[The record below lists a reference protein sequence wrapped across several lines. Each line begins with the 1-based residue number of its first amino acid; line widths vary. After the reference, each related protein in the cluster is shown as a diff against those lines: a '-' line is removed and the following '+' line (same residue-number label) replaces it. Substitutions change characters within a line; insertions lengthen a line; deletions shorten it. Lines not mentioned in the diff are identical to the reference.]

1 MSAESELATVFHPSL
16 SSDYFVKRMM
26 PDMQKHD
33 LVIIGGGLAGS
44 EAAWQAATRG
54 LRVLLY
60 EMRPVRSTPAH
71 QTAWLAELVC
81 SNSLKSAALDTA
93 PGLLKEELRRLGS
106 IALRMADAARIPA
119 GSALA
124 VDRDQFARS
133 ISETLLSHPCITVV
147 REEVHHIPGEVP
159 TIIATGPLTSEALTE
174 QIRQLSGERDLYFH
188 DAISP
193 IVDAQTIDYNKAFFA
208 SRHSESEAGD
218 YLNCPLTQEAYQRFH
233 EALTQATVVPFHA
246 FEEPRYFE
254 ACLPIEEIASRGVEA
269 LAYGPMRPV
278 GLVDGQG
285 RRDFYAVAQLRRE
298 DQMGSAFNM
307 VGFQT
312 KMTYPEQKRVFRLI
326 PGLEQAEFL
335 RFGSLHRNTYINSP
349 KLLRDTLQLRS
360 REDLFFAGQITGV
373 EGYTESV
380 ATGLLAGLNA
390 VRLVQRADLLVPP
403 PHTALGA
410 LVRYIA
416 HSTAQPFQ
424 PMNIN
429 FGLLPELPHRIRGK
443 GERRRQMVQRALTAA
458 EQWRAALGAFLGG

>member
-1 MSAESELATVFHPSL
+1 
-16 SSDYFVKRMM
+16 M
-26 PDMQKHD
+26 PDLKQHD
-33 LVIIGGGLAGS
+33 LVIIGGGLAGC

-60 EMRPVRSTPAH
+60 EMRPVRQTPAH
-71 QTAWLAELVC
+71 QTDWLAELVC

-106 IALRMADAARIPA
+106 LVLRMADAARIPA

-124 VDRDQFARS
+124 VDREQFARS
-133 ISETLLSHPCITVV
+133 ISEALSSHASITLM
-147 REEVHHIPGEVP
+147 REEVRDLPSDLP
-159 TIIATGPLTSEALTE
+159 TIIATGPLTSEVLAE

-193 IVDAQTIDYNKAFFA
+193 IVDAQTIDYGRAFFA
-208 SRHSESEAGD
+208 SRHGEGDARD
-218 YLNCPLTQEAYQRFH
+218 YLNCPFTEEEYLHFH
-233 EALTQATVVPFHA
+233 EALTHATVVPFHT

-254 ACLPIEEIASRGVEA
+254 ACLPIEEIASRGLDT

-285 RRDFYAVAQLRRE
+285 RRDFHAVAQLRRE
-298 DQMGSAFNM
+298 DQMGSAFNL

-349 KLLRDTLQLRS
+349 KLLRDTLQFRD
-360 REDLFFAGQITGV
+360 RDDLFFAGQITGV

-390 VRLVQRADLLVPP
+390 VRVIHRTDLLVPP
-403 PHTALGA
+403 PNTALGA

-416 HSTAQPFQ
+416 YATGQPFQ

-429 FGLLPELPHRIRGK
+429 FGLLPELPQRIRGK
-443 GERRRQMVQRALTAA
+443 GERRRQMVQQALIAA
-458 EQWRAALGAFLGG
+458 DQWRAELGTLLEG

>member
-1 MSAESELATVFHPSL
+1 MHDL
-16 SSDYFVKRMM
+16 KR
-26 PDMQKHD
+26 HD

-44 EAAWQAATRG
+44 EAAWQAARQG

-60 EMRPVRSTPAH
+60 EMRPVRQTPAH

-106 IALRMADAARIPA
+106 LVLRMAEAARVPA

-124 VDRDQFARS
+124 VDREQFARS
-133 ISETLLSHPCITVV
+133 ISEAISSHASITVI
-147 REEVHHIPGEVP
+147 REEVRDIPSDLP
-159 TIIATGPLTSEALTE
+159 TIIATGPLTSEALAE
-174 QIRQLSGERDLYFH
+174 QIRQLSSERDLYFH

-193 IVDAQTIDYNKAFFA
+193 IVDAHTIDYNQAFFA
-208 SRHSESEAGD
+208 SRHGEGEAGD
-218 YLNCPLTQEAYQRFH
+218 YLNCPLTKEEYLRFH
-233 EALTQATVVPFHA
+233 EALTHATVVPFHT

-254 ACLPIEEIASRGVEA
+254 ACLPIEEIASRGFDA

-285 RRDFYAVAQLRRE
+285 CRDFYAVAQLRRE
-298 DQMGSAFNM
+298 DRMGSAFNL

-312 KMTYPEQKRVFRLI
+312 KMNYPEQKRVFRLI
-326 PGLEQAEFL
+326 PGLQQAEFL
-335 RFGSLHRNTYINSP
+335 RFGSLHRNTYMNSP
-349 KLLRDTLQLRS
+349 RLLRDTLQLRG
-360 REDLFFAGQITGV
+360 RDDLFFAGQITGV

-390 VRLVQRADLLVPP
+390 VRLIRRTDLLVPP
-403 PHTALGA
+403 PSTALGA
-410 LVRYIA
+410 LVQYIA
-416 HSTAQPFQ
+416 YSTAQPFQ

-429 FGLLPELPHRIRGK
+429 FGLLPELPHRVRGK

-458 EQWRAALGAFLGG
+458 DQWRAELSAFLEA

>member
-1 MSAESELATVFHPSL
+1 MHA
-16 SSDYFVKRMM
+16 VKE
-26 PDMQKHD
+26 HD
-33 LVIIGGGLAGS
+33 LVVIGGGLAGS

-60 EMRPVRSTPAH
+60 EMRPVRQTPAH

-106 IALRMADAARIPA
+106 LVLRMADAARIPA

-124 VDRDQFARS
+124 VDREQFARS
-133 ISETLLSHPCITVV
+133 ISEAISSHASITLM
-147 REEVHHIPGEVP
+147 REEVRDLPSDLP
-159 TIIATGPLTSEALTE
+159 TIIATGPLTSEVLAE

-193 IVDAQTIDYNKAFFA
+193 IVDAQTIDYGRAFFA
-208 SRHSESEAGD
+208 SRHGEGDARD
-218 YLNCPLTQEAYQRFH
+218 YLNCPFTKEEYLHFH
-233 EALTQATVVPFHA
+233 EALTHATVVPFHT

-254 ACLPIEEIASRGVEA
+254 ACLPIEEIASRGLDT

-285 RRDFYAVAQLRRE
+285 RRDFHAVAQLRRE
-298 DQMGSAFNM
+298 DQMGSAFNL

-349 KLLRDTLQLRS
+349 KLLRDTLQFRN
-360 REDLFFAGQITGV
+360 RDDLFFAGQITGV

-390 VRLVQRADLLVPP
+390 VRLVHRTDLLVPP
-403 PHTALGA
+403 PNTALGA

-416 HSTAQPFQ
+416 YATGQPFQ

-429 FGLLPELPHRIRGK
+429 FGLLPELPQRIRGK
-443 GERRRQMVQRALTAA
+443 GERRRQMVQRALIAA
-458 EQWRAALGAFLGG
+458 DQWRAELGTLLEG

>member
-1 MSAESELATVFHPSL
+1 MHEL
-16 SSDYFVKRMM
+16 K
-26 PDMQKHD
+26 QHD

-54 LRVLLY
+54 LHVLLY
-60 EMRPVRSTPAH
+60 EMRPVRQTPAH

-93 PGLLKEELRRLGS
+93 PGLLKEELRRVGS
-106 IALRMADAARIPA
+106 LVLRMADATRIQA

-124 VDRDQFARS
+124 VDREQFARS
-133 ISETLLSHPCITVV
+133 ISEAISSHASITLR
-147 REEVHHIPGEVP
+147 REEVRDLPSDLP
-159 TIIATGPLTSEALTE
+159 TIIATGPLTSEVLAE
-174 QIRQLSGERDLYFH
+174 QIRQLSGERHLYFH

-193 IVDAQTIDYNKAFFA
+193 IVDAQTIDYGRAFFA
-208 SRHSESEAGD
+208 SRHGEGDAQD
-218 YLNCPLTQEAYQRFH
+218 YLNCPLTKEEYLRFH
-233 EALTQATVVPFHA
+233 QALIHATVVPFHA
-246 FEEPRYFE
+246 FEEPRYFA
-254 ACLPIEEIASRGVEA
+254 ACLPIEEIARRGFDT

-278 GLVDGQG
+278 GLSDGQG
-285 RRDFYAVAQLRRE
+285 HRDCYAVVQLRRE
-298 DQMGSAFNM
+298 DQMGSAFNL

-349 KLLRDTLQLRS
+349 KLLRDTLQFRS
-360 REDLFFAGQITGV
+360 RDDLFFAGQITGV

-390 VRLVQRADLLVPP
+390 VRLIHRTDLLVPP

-416 HSTAQPFQ
+416 YSTAQPFQ

-429 FGLLPELPHRIRGK
+429 FGLLPELPKRVRGK
-443 GERRRQMVQRALTAA
+443 RERRWQMVQRALIAA
-458 EQWRAALGAFLGG
+458 DQWRAELGALLEG

>member
-1 MSAESELATVFHPSL
+1 MHA
-16 SSDYFVKRMM
+16 VKE
-26 PDMQKHD
+26 HD
-33 LVIIGGGLAGS
+33 LVVIGGGLAGS

-60 EMRPVRSTPAH
+60 EMRPVRQTPAH

-106 IALRMADAARIPA
+106 LVLRMADAARIPA

-124 VDRDQFARS
+124 VDREQFARS
-133 ISETLLSHPCITVV
+133 ISEAVSSHASITLM
-147 REEVHHIPGEVP
+147 REEVRDLPSDLP
-159 TIIATGPLTSEALTE
+159 TIIATGPLTSEVLAE

-193 IVDAQTIDYNKAFFA
+193 IVDAQTIDYGRAFFA
-208 SRHSESEAGD
+208 SRHSEGDARD
-218 YLNCPLTQEAYQRFH
+218 YLNCPLTKEEYLCFH
-233 EALTQATVVPFHA
+233 KALTHATVVPFHT

-254 ACLPIEEIASRGVEA
+254 ACLPIEEIASRGLDT

-285 RRDFYAVAQLRRE
+285 RRDFHAVAQLRRE
-298 DQMGSAFNM
+298 DQMGSAFNL

-349 KLLRDTLQLRS
+349 KLLRDTLQFRN
-360 REDLFFAGQITGV
+360 RDDLFFAGQITGV

-390 VRLVQRADLLVPP
+390 VRLVHRTDLLVPP
-403 PHTALGA
+403 PNTALGA

-416 HSTAQPFQ
+416 YATGQPFQ

-429 FGLLPELPHRIRGK
+429 FGLLPELPQRIRGK
-443 GERRRQMVQRALTAA
+443 GERRRQMVQRALIAA
-458 EQWRAALGAFLGG
+458 DQWRAELGTLLEG

>member
-1 MSAESELATVFHPSL
+1 MEGSKE
-16 SSDYFVKRMM
+16 
-26 PDMQKHD
+26 HD

-60 EMRPVRSTPAH
+60 EMRPVRQTPAH

-106 IALRMADAARIPA
+106 LVLRMADAARIPA

-124 VDRDQFARS
+124 VDREQFARS
-133 ISETLLSHPCITVV
+133 ISEAISSHASITLV
-147 REEVHHIPGEVP
+147 REEVRHIPSDLP
-159 TIIATGPLTSEALTE
+159 TIIATGPLTSEALAE
-174 QIRQLSGERDLYFH
+174 QIRQWSGERDLYFH

-193 IVDAQTIDYNKAFFA
+193 IVDAHTIDYGQAFFA
-208 SRHSESEAGD
+208 SRHGEGEGGD
-218 YLNCPLTQEAYQRFH
+218 YLNCPLTKEEYLRFH
-233 EALTQATVVPFHA
+233 EALTHATVVPFHT
-246 FEEPRYFE
+246 FEEPRYFQ
-254 ACLPIEEIASRGVEA
+254 ACLPVEEIASRGLDA

-298 DQMGSAFNM
+298 DQMGSAFNL

-349 KLLRDTLQLRS
+349 KLLRDTLQLRG
-360 REDLFFAGQITGV
+360 RDALFFAGQITGV

-390 VRLVQRADLLVPP
+390 VRLIRRADLLVPP
-403 PHTALGA
+403 PSTALGA

-416 HSTAQPFQ
+416 YSTAQPFQ

-443 GERRRQMVQRALTAA
+443 GERRRQMVRRALTAA
-458 EQWRAALGAFLGG
+458 DQWRAELGAFLEA

>member
-1 MSAESELATVFHPSL
+1 
-16 SSDYFVKRMM
+16 M
-26 PDMQKHD
+26 PNLRPYD

-44 EAAWQAATRG
+44 EAAWQAARRG

-60 EMRPVRSTPAH
+60 EMRPQRQTPAH
-71 QTAWLAELVC
+71 RTAWLGELVC
-81 SNSLKSAALDTA
+81 SNSLKSAALGTA
-93 PGLLKEELRRLGS
+93 PGLLKEELRRVGS
-106 IALRMADAARIPA
+106 LVLRMADATRIPA

-124 VDRDQFARS
+124 VDREQFARS
-133 ISETLLSHPCITVV
+133 ISEAIAGHPGITLV
-147 REEVHHIPGEVP
+147 REEIRELPSDLP
-159 TIIATGPLTSEALTE
+159 TIIASGPLTSEALAE

-193 IVDAQTIDYNKAFFA
+193 IVDAQTIDYDRAFFA
-208 SRHSESEAGD
+208 SRHGEGDARD
-218 YLNCPLTQEAYQRFH
+218 YLNCPFTEEEYRHFH
-233 EALTQATVVPFHA
+233 EALTQATLVPFHA

-254 ACLPIEEIASRGVEA
+254 ACLPIEEIASRGLET

-278 GLVDGQG
+278 GLVDAQG
-285 RRDFYAVAQLRRE
+285 RHDFHAVAQLRRE
-298 DQMGSAFNM
+298 DQMGSAFNL

-326 PGLEQAEFL
+326 PGLERAEFL

-349 KLLRDTLQLRS
+349 KLLRDTLQFRG
-360 REDLFFAGQITGV
+360 RDDLFFAGQITGV

-390 VRLVQRADLLVPP
+390 VRLVQRTDLLVPP
-403 PHTALGA
+403 PSTALGA

-416 HSTAQPFQ
+416 YATSLPFQ

-429 FGLLPELPHRIRGK
+429 FGLLPELPQRVRGK
-443 GERRRQMVQRALTAA
+443 TERRRHMVQRALSAA
-458 EQWRAALGAFLGG
+458 DRWRTELGAFLEG

>member
-1 MSAESELATVFHPSL
+1 MA
-16 SSDYFVKRMM
+16 
-26 PDMQKHD
+26 HD

-44 EAAWQAATRG
+44 EAAWQVASRG

-106 IALRMADAARIPA
+106 LVLRMADAARIPA

-124 VDRDQFARS
+124 VDRERFARS
-133 ISETLLSHPCITVV
+133 ISEAILSHPRITVV
-147 REEVHHIPGEVP
+147 REEVRDVPHAVP

-174 QIRQLSGERDLYFH
+174 QIRQLSGESDLYFH

-193 IVDAQTIDYNKAFFA
+193 IVDAQTIDFQKAFFA
-208 SRHSESEAGD
+208 SRHEDGDVGD
-218 YLNCPLTQEAYQRFH
+218 YLNCPLTKEEYLRFH
-233 EALTQATVVPFHA
+233 EALTQAAVVPFHT

-254 ACLPIEEIASRGVEA
+254 ACLPIEEIARRGLEA

-278 GLVDGQG
+278 GLADHDG
-285 RRDFYAVAQLRRE
+285 RRDFYAVLQLRRE

-326 PGLEQAEFL
+326 PALEQAEFL
-335 RFGSLHRNTYINSP
+335 RFGSLHRNTYVNSP
-349 KLLRDTLQLRS
+349 KLLRDTLQLRG
-360 REDLFFAGQITGV
+360 RDDLFFAGQITGV

-390 VRLVQRADLLVPP
+390 ARLIQRADPLVPP
-403 PHTALGA
+403 PSTALGA

-416 HSTAQPFQ
+416 YATAPSFQ

-429 FGLLPELPHRIRGK
+429 FGLLPELPHRVRGK

-458 EQWRAALGAFLGG
+458 DRWRAEVGTFLGG

>member
-1 MSAESELATVFHPSL
+1 MDEL
-16 SSDYFVKRMM
+16 KR
-26 PDMQKHD
+26 HD

-44 EAAWQAATRG
+44 EAAWQAARRG

-60 EMRPVRSTPAH
+60 EMRPVRQTPAH
-71 QTAWLAELVC
+71 QTTWLAELVC

-106 IALRMADAARIPA
+106 LVLRMADAARIPA

-124 VDRDQFARS
+124 VDREQFARS
-133 ISETLLSHPCITVV
+133 ISEAILRHASITII
-147 REEVHHIPGEVP
+147 REEVRDIPSGLP
-159 TIIATGPLTSEALTE
+159 TIIATGPLTSEALAE
-174 QIRQLSGERDLYFH
+174 QIRRLSGERDLYFH

-193 IVDAQTIDYNKAFFA
+193 IVDAHTIDYGQAFFA
-208 SRHSESEAGD
+208 SRHGEGDAGD
-218 YLNCPLTQEAYQRFH
+218 YLNCPLTKEEYLRFH
-233 EALTQATVVPFHA
+233 EALTHATVVPFHI

-254 ACLPIEEIASRGVEA
+254 ACLPIEEIASRGLDA

-298 DQMGSAFNM
+298 DRMGSAFNL

-326 PGLEQAEFL
+326 PGLQQAEFL
-335 RFGSLHRNTYINSP
+335 RFGSLHRNTYMNSP
-349 KLLRDTLQLRS
+349 KLLRDTLQLRG
-360 REDLFFAGQITGV
+360 RDDLFFAGQITGV

-390 VRLVQRADLLVPP
+390 VRLMRRADLLVPP
-403 PHTALGA
+403 PSTALGA
-410 LVRYIA
+410 LVQYIA
-416 HSTAQPFQ
+416 YSTAQPFQ

-429 FGLLPELPHRIRGK
+429 FGLLPELPHRVRGK
-443 GERRRQMVQRALTAA
+443 GERRRQMVRRALTAA
-458 EQWRAALGAFLGG
+458 DQWRAALGAFLEA

>member
-1 MSAESELATVFHPSL
+1 MQ
-16 SSDYFVKRMM
+16 DVKK
-26 PDMQKHD
+26 PD

-44 EAAWQAATRG
+44 EAAWQVAMHG
-54 LRVLLY
+54 LRALLY
-60 EMRPVRSTPAH
+60 EMRPVRRTPAH

-81 SNSLKSAALDTA
+81 SNSLKSASLETA
-93 PGLLKEELRRLGS
+93 PGLLKEELRRMGS
-106 IALRMADAARIPA
+106 LVLRMADAARIPA

-124 VDRDQFARS
+124 VDREQFAQS
-133 ISETLLSHPCITVV
+133 ISEVILNHPSITVV
-147 REEVHHIPGEVP
+147 REEVRDIPRALP

-174 QIRQLSGERDLYFH
+174 QISQLSGERDLYFH

-193 IVDAQTIDYNKAFFA
+193 IVDAQTIDYSKAFFA
-208 SRHSESEAGD
+208 SRHGEGEASD
-218 YLNCPLTQEAYQRFH
+218 YLNCPLTQEEYLCLH
-233 EALTQATVVPFHA
+233 EALTHATVVPFHA

-254 ACLPIEEIASRGVEA
+254 ACLPIEELASRGLDT

-278 GLVDGQG
+278 GLVDGRGQ
-285 RRDFYAVAQLRRE
+285 RDFYAIAQLRRE
-298 DQMGSAFNM
+298 NQMGSAFNM

-349 KLLRDTLQLRS
+349 KVLRDTLQFRG
-360 REDLFFAGQITGV
+360 RDDLLFAGQITGV

-390 VRLVQRADLLVPP
+390 VRLIQGADLLVPP
-403 PHTALGA
+403 PSTALGA

-416 HSTAQPFQ
+416 HATAQPFQ

-429 FGLLPELPHRIRGK
+429 FGLLPEPPHRIRGK
-443 GERRRQMVQRALTAA
+443 GERRRQIVQRALTAA
-458 EQWRAALGAFLGG
+458 DQWRAELGAFLGG

>member
-1 MSAESELATVFHPSL
+1 MES
-16 SSDYFVKRMM
+16 
-26 PDMQKHD
+26 HD
-33 LVIIGGGLAGS
+33 LVIIGGGLAGC
-44 EAAWQAATRG
+44 EAAWQAALRG

-60 EMRPVRSTPAH
+60 EMRPVHNTPAH
-71 QTAWLAELVC
+71 QTGWLAELVC
-81 SNSLKSAALDTA
+81 SNSLKSASLETA

-106 IALRMADAARIPA
+106 FVLRMADAARIPA

-124 VDRDQFARS
+124 VDRELFARS
-133 ISETLLSHPCITVV
+133 ISGAILSRPAITVV
-147 REEVHHIPGEVP
+147 REEVRDIPRGLP
-159 TIIATGPLTSEALTE
+159 TIVASGPLTSAALTE
-174 QIRQLSGERDLYFH
+174 QIRQWSGESDLYFH

-193 IVDAQTIDYNKAFFA
+193 ILDAQTIDYGKAFFA
-208 SRHSESEAGD
+208 SRHGEGEAED
-218 YLNCPLTQEAYQRFH
+218 YLNCPLTKEEYLRFH
-233 EALTQATVVPFHA
+233 EALTHAAVVPFHA

-254 ACLPIEEIASRGVEA
+254 ACLPIEEIASRGLDA

-278 GLVDGQG
+278 GLADGQG
-285 RRDFYAVAQLRRE
+285 RRDFYAVVQLRRE

-349 KLLRDTLQLRS
+349 KLLRDTLLLRS
-360 REDLFFAGQITGV
+360 RDDLFFAGQITGV

-390 VRLVQRADLLVPP
+390 VRLRQHTDPLVPP
-403 PHTALGA
+403 PSTALGA

-416 HSTAQPFQ
+416 YSTAQPFQ
-424 PMNIN
+424 PMNMN
-429 FGLLPELPHRIRGK
+429 FGLLPELPHRVRGK
-443 GERRRQMVQRALTAA
+443 GERRRQMVKRALTAA
-458 EQWRAALGAFLGG
+458 DRWRADLGAFLGG

>member
-1 MSAESELATVFHPSL
+1 MHA
-16 SSDYFVKRMM
+16 VKE
-26 PDMQKHD
+26 HD
-33 LVIIGGGLAGS
+33 LVVIGGGLAGS
-44 EAAWQAATRG
+44 EAAWQAATQG

-60 EMRPVRSTPAH
+60 EMRPVRQTPAH

-106 IALRMADAARIPA
+106 LVLRMADAARIPA

-124 VDRDQFARS
+124 VDREQFARS
-133 ISETLLSHPCITVV
+133 ISEAISSHASITLM
-147 REEVHHIPGEVP
+147 REEVRDLPSDLP
-159 TIIATGPLTSEALTE
+159 TIIATGPLTSEVLAE

-193 IVDAQTIDYNKAFFA
+193 IVDAQTIDYGRAFFA
-208 SRHSESEAGD
+208 SRHGEGDARD
-218 YLNCPLTQEAYQRFH
+218 YLNCPFTKEEYLHFH
-233 EALTQATVVPFHA
+233 EALTHATVVPFHT

-254 ACLPIEEIASRGVEA
+254 ACLPIEEIASRGLDT

-278 GLVDGQG
+278 GLVDDRGH
-285 RRDFYAVAQLRRE
+285 RDFHAVAQLRRE
-298 DQMGSAFNM
+298 DQMGSAFNL

-349 KLLRDTLQLRS
+349 KLLRDTLQFRN
-360 REDLFFAGQITGV
+360 RDDLFFAGQITGV

-390 VRLVQRADLLVPP
+390 VRLIHRTDLLVPP
-403 PHTALGA
+403 PNTALGA

-416 HSTAQPFQ
+416 YATGQPFQ

-429 FGLLPELPHRIRGK
+429 FGLLPELPQRIRGK
-443 GERRRQMVQRALTAA
+443 GERRRQMVQRALIAA
-458 EQWRAALGAFLGG
+458 DQWRAELGTLPEG

>member
-1 MSAESELATVFHPSL
+1 MHDP
-16 SSDYFVKRMM
+16 
-26 PDMQKHD
+26 QGHD
-33 LVIIGGGLAGS
+33 LVVIGGGLAGS

-60 EMRPVRSTPAH
+60 EMRPVRQTPAH

-106 IALRMADAARIPA
+106 LVLRMADAARIPA

-124 VDRDQFARS
+124 VDREQFARS
-133 ISETLLSHPCITVV
+133 ISEAISSHASITLV
-147 REEVHHIPGEVP
+147 RQEVRGLPADLP
-159 TIIATGPLTSEALTE
+159 TIIATGPLTSEVLAE

-193 IVDAQTIDYNKAFFA
+193 IVDAQTIDYGRAFFA
-208 SRHSESEAGD
+208 SRHGEGDARD
-218 YLNCPLTQEAYQRFH
+218 YLNCPLAKEEYLHFH
-233 EALTQATVVPFHA
+233 EALTHALVVPFHA

-254 ACLPIEEIASRGVEA
+254 GCLPIEEIASRGLDT

-278 GLVDGQG
+278 GLIDGQG

-298 DQMGSAFNM
+298 DRMGSAFNL

-335 RFGSLHRNTYINSP
+335 RYGSLHRNTYINAP
-349 KLLRDTLQLRS
+349 KLLRDTLQFRS
-360 REDLFFAGQITGV
+360 RDNLFFAGQITGV

-390 VRLVQRADLLVPP
+390 VRLIHGTDLLVPP
-403 PHTALGA
+403 PNTALGA

-416 HSTAQPFQ
+416 HATAQPFQ

-429 FGLLPELPHRIRGK
+429 FGLLPELVQRIRGK

-458 EQWRAALGAFLGG
+458 DQWRAELGTFVEG

>member
-1 MSAESELATVFHPSL
+1 
-16 SSDYFVKRMM
+16 MM
-26 PDMQKHD
+26 DDLKGHD

-60 EMRPVRSTPAH
+60 EMRPVHHTPAH
-71 QTAWLAELVC
+71 QTGWLAELVC

-106 IALRMADAARIPA
+106 IVLRMADMARIPA

-124 VDRDQFARS
+124 VDREQFARS
-133 ISETLLSHPCITVV
+133 ITEALLNHPSITVV
-147 REEVHHIPGEVP
+147 REEIHDITQQMP
-159 TIIATGPLTSEALTE
+159 TIVATGPLTSEALSE
-174 QIRQLSGERDLYFH
+174 QIRQFSGERDLYFH

-193 IVDAQTIDYNKAFFA
+193 IVEAETIDYSKAFFA
-208 SRHSESEAGD
+208 SRHGEGEAGD
-218 YLNCPLTQEAYQRFH
+218 YLNCPLTKEEYLRFH
-233 EALTQATVVPFHA
+233 EALTHATLVPFHT

-254 ACLPIEEIASRGVEA
+254 ACLPVEEIARRGVDA

-285 RRDFYAVAQLRRE
+285 RRDFYAVVQLRRE
-298 DQMGSAFNM
+298 DLMGSAFNL

-326 PGLEQAEFL
+326 PGLQQVEFL

-349 KLLRDTLQLRS
+349 KLLRDTLQFRS
-360 REDLFFAGQITGV
+360 RDELFFAGQITGV

-390 VRLVQRADLLVPP
+390 VRLSQRADLLVPP
-403 PHTALGA
+403 PSTALGA

-429 FGLLPELPHRIRGK
+429 FGLLPELPQRVRGK
-443 GERRRQMVQRALTAA
+443 GERRRQMVQRALIAA
-458 EQWRAALGAFLGG
+458 DQWRMDSGAMVGG

>member
-1 MSAESELATVFHPSL
+1 MHA
-16 SSDYFVKRMM
+16 VKE
-26 PDMQKHD
+26 HD
-33 LVIIGGGLAGS
+33 LVVIGGGLAGS

-60 EMRPVRSTPAH
+60 EMRPVRQTPAH

-106 IALRMADAARIPA
+106 LVLRMADAARIPA

-124 VDRDQFARS
+124 VDREQFARS
-133 ISETLLSHPCITVV
+133 ISEAVSSHASITLM
-147 REEVHHIPGEVP
+147 REEVRDLPSDLP
-159 TIIATGPLTSEALTE
+159 TIIATGPLTSEVLAE

-193 IVDAQTIDYNKAFFA
+193 IVDAQTIDYDRAFFA
-208 SRHSESEAGD
+208 SRHSEGDARD
-218 YLNCPLTQEAYQRFH
+218 YLNCPLTKEEYLCFH
-233 EALTQATVVPFHA
+233 KALTHATVVPFHR

-254 ACLPIEEIASRGVEA
+254 ACLPIEEIASRGLDT

-285 RRDFYAVAQLRRE
+285 RRDFHAVAQLRRE
-298 DQMGSAFNM
+298 DQMGSAFNL

-349 KLLRDTLQLRS
+349 KLLRDTLQFRN
-360 REDLFFAGQITGV
+360 RDDLFFAGQITGV

-390 VRLVQRADLLVPP
+390 VRLVHRTDLLVPP
-403 PHTALGA
+403 PNTALGA

-416 HSTAQPFQ
+416 YATGQPFQ

-429 FGLLPELPHRIRGK
+429 FGLLPELPQRIRGK
-443 GERRRQMVQRALTAA
+443 GERRRQMVQRALITAD
-458 EQWRAALGAFLGG
+458 QWRAELGPLLEG

>member
-1 MSAESELATVFHPSL
+1 MHDL
-16 SSDYFVKRMM
+16 K
-26 PDMQKHD
+26 QHD

-60 EMRPVRSTPAH
+60 EMRPVRPTPAH

-93 PGLLKEELRRLGS
+93 PGLLKEELRRVGS
-106 IALRMADAARIPA
+106 LVLRVADATRIQA

-124 VDRDQFARS
+124 VDRERFARS
-133 ISETLLSHPCITVV
+133 ISEAISNHASITLR
-147 REEVHHIPGEVP
+147 REEVRDLPSDLP
-159 TIIATGPLTSEALTE
+159 TIIATGPLTAEVLAE
-174 QIRQLSGERDLYFH
+174 QIRQFSGERDLYFH

-193 IVDAQTIDYNKAFFA
+193 IVDAQTIDYSRAFFA
-208 SRHSESEAGD
+208 SRHGEGDAQD
-218 YLNCPLTQEAYQRFH
+218 YLNCPLTEDEYLRFH
-233 EALTQATVVPFHA
+233 AALTQATVVPFHA

-254 ACLPIEEIASRGVEA
+254 ACLPIEELARRGLDT

-278 GLVDGQG
+278 GLVDGAG
-285 RRDFYAVAQLRRE
+285 HRDFYAVAQLRRE
-298 DQMGSAFNM
+298 DQMGSAFNL

-349 KLLRDTLQLRS
+349 KLLRDTLQFRA
-360 REDLFFAGQITGV
+360 RDDLFFAGQITGV

-390 VRLVQRADLLVPP
+390 VRLIRRTDLLVPP
-403 PHTALGA
+403 PNTALGA

-416 HSTAQPFQ
+416 YSTAQPFQ

-429 FGLLPELPHRIRGK
+429 FGLLPELPQRIRGK
-443 GERRRQMVQRALTAA
+443 RERRRQMVQRALIATD
-458 EQWRAALGAFLGG
+458 QWRAEWGALQEG

>member
-1 MSAESELATVFHPSL
+1 MSNVQ
-16 SSDYFVKRMM
+16 R
-26 PDMQKHD
+26 HD

-60 EMRPVRSTPAH
+60 EMRPVRQTPAH

-93 PGLLKEELRRLGS
+93 PGLLKEELRRVGS
-106 IALRMADAARIPA
+106 LVLRMADAARIPA

-124 VDRDQFARS
+124 VDREQFARS
-133 ISETLLSHPCITVV
+133 ISEAIANHPCITLV
-147 REEVHHIPGEVP
+147 REEVRELPPDLP
-159 TIIATGPLTSEALTE
+159 TIIATGPLTSEALAE
-174 QIRQLSGERDLYFH
+174 QISQLSGERDLYFH

-193 IVDAQTIDYNKAFFA
+193 IVDAQTIDYGRAFFA
-208 SRHSESEAGD
+208 SRHAEGDAQD
-218 YLNCPLTQEAYQRFH
+218 YLNCPLTKEEYLRFH
-233 EALTQATVVPFHA
+233 EALTHATVVPFHA

-254 ACLPIEEIASRGVEA
+254 ACLPIEEIASRGLDT

-298 DQMGSAFNM
+298 DQMGSAFNL

-312 KMTYPEQKRVFRLI
+312 KMTYPEQKRIFRLI
-326 PGLEQAEFL
+326 PGLERAEFL

-349 KLLRDTLQLRS
+349 KLLRDTLQFRS
-360 REDLFFAGQITGV
+360 RDHLFFAGQITGV

-390 VRLVQRADLLVPP
+390 VRLIHRSDLLVPP
-403 PHTALGA
+403 PSTALGA

-416 HSTAQPFQ
+416 YATGQPFQ

-429 FGLLPELPHRIRGK
+429 FGLLPELPQRIRGK
-443 GERRRQMVQRALTAA
+443 GERRRHMVQRALTAA
-458 EQWRAALGAFLGG
+458 DQWRAEVGTFLEG

>member
-1 MSAESELATVFHPSL
+1 MHA
-16 SSDYFVKRMM
+16 VKE
-26 PDMQKHD
+26 HD
-33 LVIIGGGLAGS
+33 LVVIGGGLAGS

-60 EMRPVRSTPAH
+60 EMRPVRQTPAH

-106 IALRMADAARIPA
+106 LVLRMADAARIPA

-124 VDRDQFARS
+124 VDREQFARS
-133 ISETLLSHPCITVV
+133 ISEAVSSHASITLM
-147 REEVHHIPGEVP
+147 REEVRDLPSDLP
-159 TIIATGPLTSEALTE
+159 TIIATGPLTSEVLAE

-193 IVDAQTIDYNKAFFA
+193 IVDAQTIDYGRAFFA
-208 SRHSESEAGD
+208 SRHSEGDARD
-218 YLNCPLTQEAYQRFH
+218 YLNCPLTKEEYLCFH
-233 EALTQATVVPFHA
+233 KALTHATVVPFHT

-254 ACLPIEEIASRGVEA
+254 ACLPIEEIASRGLDT

-285 RRDFYAVAQLRRE
+285 RRDFHAVAQLRRE
-298 DQMGSAFNM
+298 DQMGSAFNL

-312 KMTYPEQKRVFRLI
+312 KMTYSEQKRVFRLI

-349 KLLRDTLQLRS
+349 KLLRDTLQFRN
-360 REDLFFAGQITGV
+360 RDDLFFAGQITGV

-390 VRLVQRADLLVPP
+390 VRLVHRTDLLVPP
-403 PHTALGA
+403 PNTALGA

-416 HSTAQPFQ
+416 YATGQPFQ

-429 FGLLPELPHRIRGK
+429 FGLLPELPQRIRGK
-443 GERRRQMVQRALTAA
+443 GERRRQMVQRALIAA
-458 EQWRAALGAFLGG
+458 DQWRAELGTLLEG